1 MHAIVTAG
9 GTPRPKEPLYE
20 ETQGRYKAMLDIGG
34 RPMIQWVLDALSA
47 AAGVDQV
54 VVVGLPVFT
63 DLSSAKPLT
72 LLPDEGS
79 MLGNLKAGVD
89 ELRKIDPTVGKFLA
103 VSSDIPAITS
113 EMVEWMIEAVE
124 ESDHEIYYNVIKRS
138 AMEQQFPNSRRS
150 YTHLKELEVCGGDIN
165 AVHASIVDPQ
175 NPLYQRIVAARKST
189 VRQASLLGYD
199 TLLLLLLRRLSL
211 EDAAELVSK
220 RLGIRGRAILCP
232 FPEIGMDVDK
242 PHQLDILRAHLTRQM
257 VS

>member
-20 ETQGRYKAMLDIGG
+20 ETQGRYKAMLEIGG
-34 RPMIQWVLDALSA
+34 RPMIQWVLDALS
-47 AAGVDQV
+47 GSVNVDQV
-54 VVVGLPVFT
+54 TVVGLPVFT
-63 DLSSAKPLT
+63 DLDCTKPLT

-89 ELRKIDPTVGKFLA
+89 ELRKMDPKVGKFLA

-113 EMVEWMIEAVE
+113 EMVDWLVKTVQ
-124 ESDHEIYYNVIKRS
+124 ESDQDIYYNVIKRS
-138 AMEQQFPNSRRS
+138 VMEQRFPNSLRT
-150 YTHLKELEVCGGDIN
+150 YTHLKEMEVCGGDLN
-165 AVHASIVDPQ
+165 VVHASIVDPE
-175 NPLYQRIVAARKST
+175 NPLYQRVVAARKST
-189 VRQASLLGYD
+189 MRQASLLGYD

-232 FPEIGMDVDK
+232 YPEIGMDIDK
-242 PHQLDILRAHLTRQM
+242 PHQLDILRTHLTRQM